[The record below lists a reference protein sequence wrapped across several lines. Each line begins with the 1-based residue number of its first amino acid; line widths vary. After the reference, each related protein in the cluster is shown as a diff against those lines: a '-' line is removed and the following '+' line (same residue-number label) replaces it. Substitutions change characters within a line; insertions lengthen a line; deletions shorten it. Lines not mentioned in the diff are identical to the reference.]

1 MSLKISNGK
10 IFFLFTMQDFQSYLF
25 YIQTVSQ

>member
-1 MSLKISNGK
+1 MSLKINDGK
-10 IFFLFTMQDFQSYLF
+10 IFFLFTMQDFLSYLF